1 MGRSSLGWLCFF
13 IAVVQRG
20 SAPARSALETI
31 FGSAVLRY
39 ADRAWSTDNQDLRVA
54 CCDLAVQDP
63 KVVLTHAGNIVVVG
77 GRHGTVCASAFMGKL
92 AIVPERII
100 AVETADCSTYSAPNI
115 DVSLSDLVPL

>member
-1 MGRSSLGWLCFF
+1 MR
-13 IAVVQRG
+13 
-20 SAPARSALETI
+20 T
-31 FGSAVLRY
+31 
-39 ADRAWSTDNQDLRVA
+39 WSTDNHLRVA
-54 CCDLAVQDP
+54 CCDLAAQDP